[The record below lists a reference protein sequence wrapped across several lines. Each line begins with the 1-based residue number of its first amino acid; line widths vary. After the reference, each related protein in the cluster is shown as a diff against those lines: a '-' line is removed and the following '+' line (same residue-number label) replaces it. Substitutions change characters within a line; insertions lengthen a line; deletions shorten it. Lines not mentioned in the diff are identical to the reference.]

1 MSNDLK
7 KLGLDQEPAWE
18 IAAPGVLVLPGTKYE
33 IRYKIHPT
41 IGPWLTAY
49 HDGAPVGACVTLE
62 TVKYDVKKHMQ
73 QLLEFGLEP

>member
-33 IRYKIHPT
+33 IRYHVSPVL
-41 IGPWLTAY
+41 GPWLTAY
-49 HDGAPVGACVTLE
+49 HDGARVAGCVTLE
-62 TVKYDVKKHMQ
+62 TVKYGVKKHMQ
-73 QLLEFGLEP
+73 QLLELGLEP